1 MAASKF
7 IQMFSFSLLI
17 GKILSYSGRFGMGE
31 SKCER
36 KFLLYPGIGVGGGGP
51 ASLAHELCCRLL
63 SEGRLS
69 GVKWEAYWH
78 SPWQALAWDL
88 ALLLATRPP
97 PKLPLYPSSLGET
110 MNDTLW
116 HRPPPHFWSHALTS
130 SLSDG
135 PRTQASLLQSSTKL
149 VGSLWSIQPA

>member
-1 MAASKF
+1 MGASPSSCPSPWVGMAASKF

-78 SPWQALAWDL
+78 SP
-88 ALLLATRPP
+88 
-97 PKLPLYPSSLGET
+97 
-110 MNDTLW
+110 
-116 HRPPPHFWSHALTS
+116 
-130 SLSDG
+130 
-135 PRTQASLLQSSTKL
+135 
-149 VGSLWSIQPA
+149 